1 MNTKK
6 LELIILLTLTVAVP
20 VCTILPY
27 LGIVPDLLLF
37 IILPVGIIFCLIG
50 VMASVLRIQ
59 TSGWKQS

>member
-6 LELIILLTLTVAVP
+6 LDLIILSTLTVAVP

-27 LGIVPDLLLF
+27 LEIVPDLLLF